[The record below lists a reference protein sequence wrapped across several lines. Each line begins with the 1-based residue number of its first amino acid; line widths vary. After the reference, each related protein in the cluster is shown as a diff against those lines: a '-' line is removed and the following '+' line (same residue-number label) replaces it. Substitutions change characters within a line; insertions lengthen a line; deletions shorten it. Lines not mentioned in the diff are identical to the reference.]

1 MWNFNASL
9 GKGAQ
14 QQDEDAGVAS
24 TAVGGCKVTKKPRN
38 SLKASVTD
46 LKMLHGGHKIL
57 TKKFFFEQENK
68 NI

>member
-24 TAVGGCKVTKKPRN
+24 TAVGGCKVTEKPKN
-38 SLKASVTD
+38 SLKALVEG